1 MKKAWMDG
9 WENTV
14 EIRDPSKINI
24 QDATKL
30 YDHWRTRQKQKRSP
44 VFKFV
49 KALDSDKRRKLDM
62 KGQRKRKRTTE
73 DEYDSSDLDGS
84 KDEKDDSSSDDEEG
98 DNPGERTE
106 DKTKVDS
113 DKAPAMGMLKM
124 KRKRGEEE

>member
-1 MKKAWMDG
+1 MDG

-49 KALDSDKRRKLDM
+49 KALDSRVIHSRHFGLIL
-62 KGQRKRKRTTE
+62 GLI
-73 DEYDSSDLDGS
+73 SS
-84 KDEKDDSSSDDEEG
+84 
-98 DNPGERTE
+98 
-106 DKTKVDS
+106 
-113 DKAPAMGMLKM
+113 
-124 KRKRGEEE
+124 

>member
-1 MKKAWMDG
+1 
-9 WENTV
+9 
-14 EIRDPSKINI
+14 
-24 QDATKL
+24 
-30 YDHWRTRQKQKRSP
+30 
-44 VFKFV
+44 
-49 KALDSDKRRKLDM
+49 M

-84 KDEKDDSSSDDEEG
+84 KDEKDDSSSDDEER